1 MKNTDIISNF
11 LMFNEISKK
20 INNANSRDKENLV
33 LLEQLV
39 EHYIENYGKK
49 GNCLLRK
56 LSLIKDNN

>member
-1 MKNTDIISNF
+1 MKNTDIIADF
-11 LMFNEISKK
+11 LMFNDISKK
-20 INNANSRDKENLV
+20 INNVNSRDKENLI

-39 EHYIENYGKK
+39 EQYIKNYGKK